1 MNANDNVQI
10 DRLIGDVIIDVD
22 DISMS
27 RGDMLQHSLQAWI
40 RYATA
45 KGFSDF
51 EVATALSRKMAA
63 ATDRLQV
70 VVDPEDDQPIL

>member
-22 DISMS
+22 DTSMS
-27 RGDMLQHSLQAWI
+27 RGDMLQYSLQAWI

-63 ATDRLQV
+63 TDRLQV

>member
-22 DISMS
+22 DISLS
-27 RGDMLQHSLQAWI
+27 RGDMLQDSLQAWI

-45 KGFSDF
+45 KGFSGF
-51 EVATALSRKMAA
+51 EVAMALSRKVAE
-63 ATDRLQV
+63 ATAERQV
-70 VVDPEDDQPIL
+70 VVEPEDDQPIL